1 MKYIVSLAIIGL
13 LVWLWRSKS
22 ANKSSDGGL
31 PMVGAPAPFFDLPDT
46 RGNRHKLSDYR
57 GRWLV
62 LYFYPKADTPGC
74 TRQSCKF
81 RDDWH
86 SFQQMGVAL
95 AGISAD
101 APAANAAFALKFH
114 LPFPLFSDTGG
125 AFARQY
131 GAWMNL
137 GITGFP
143 RRYTYLIDP
152 DGRIAKVYTDVS
164 VSEHSQEVLADL
176 KRLTGY

>member
-1 MKYIVSLAIIGL
+1 MKYIVFLVIIGL
-13 LVWLWRSKS
+13 LIWLWRSKS

-31 PMVGAPAPFFDLPDT
+31 PLVGQPAPGFYLPDT
-46 RGNRHKLSDYR
+46 RGHRHRLSDYR

-81 RDDWH
+81 RDDWQ

-164 VSEHSQEVLADL
+164 VSEHSQEVLTDL